1 LTQPA
6 AVPDDDNDARDFAI
20 RIYSRLVWT
29 MSVMAVLASA
39 GLWRIYGRNFALAFM
54 IGATVSLVNFYWLRR
69 TIESAFERTVSSE
82 ESPSSAGIV
91 TRFLLRYILIAI
103 AAYVILNSS
112 SLSVQGLIAG
122 LSLPAGAI
130 MLEALYQIFRVLRH
144 GF

>member
-1 LTQPA
+1 MTHPA
-6 AVPDDDNDARDFAI
+6 VVPDDNGAQDFAI
-20 RIYSRLVWT
+20 NVYSRLVWI
-29 MSVMAVLASA
+29 MSVMAVLATIV
-39 GLWRIYGRNFALAFM
+39 LWRIYGHNFALAFM
-54 IGATVSLVNFYWLRR
+54 VGGAVSLVNFYWLRR
-69 TIESAFERTVSSE
+69 TIESAFERTVSSG

-91 TRFLLRYILIAI
+91 TRFLLRYVLIAI
-103 AAYVILNSS
+103 AAYVIFNSS